1 MYLGNLILIKMPN
14 FIGQWINEFIFILY
28 RKLPMSQY
36 DDVENYINS
45 LEITFQFYKDFSEL
59 IVENQ
64 NLINE
69 INLISYLSKQSNQIY
84 THDLQ
89 YI

>member
-36 DDVENYINS
+36 DDVENILIPLKLHFN
-45 LEITFQFYKDFSEL
+45 FSEL

>member
-36 DDVENYINS
+36 DDVENILIPLKLHFNF
-45 LEITFQFYKDFSEL
+45 IKIFQ
-59 IVENQ
+59 N
-64 NLINE
+64 
-69 INLISYLSKQSNQIY
+69 
-84 THDLQ
+84 
-89 YI
+89 

>member
-36 DDVENYINS
+36 DDVENTLIPLKLHFNF
-45 LEITFQFYKDFSEL
+45 IKIFQ
-59 IVENQ
+59 N
-64 NLINE
+64 
-69 INLISYLSKQSNQIY
+69 
-84 THDLQ
+84 
-89 YI
+89 